1 MKAIRKSTWLAGT
14 AAIAVG
20 VLAACGGGTS
30 GGEGGDG
37 GDVTIEF
44 AQWWGTELP
53 DGSFQKLIDRF
64 EEENPGIKVQV
75 NSQPYSNTKDQLVA
89 GAASGTMPDVVG
101 LDGNWIY
108 DFEKQGALA
117 NLAEL
122 WDATDFDVSKVN
134 PIEMESGTYMIP
146 VENFAYPLYVNNELM
161 EQAGVDEI
169 PTTWSEFE
177 EAAKKISDLG
187 DGISGWVLPLSLE
200 SAVGIKN
207 DFLSWYWASGGRI
220 IDDAG
225 NPDLTNPEL
234 VEVLDFINGLREDG
248 VIAPGIANLQEQ
260 DKVEEFQ
267 NGRVGMMIS
276 PLAHINLLDQN
287 ADLDFSVGGLPV
299 KDGYSGVSGVTFASW
314 GIGVAEA
321 SDHKEEAWKLIDF
334 LLQADVNEELSQLA
348 NAFPGHA
355 DAKPDFITEDERIA
369 PVFDVW
375 NDGTPVDEFIGLP
388 VSEQLMRTLDE
399 QVQRALSGG
408 ASSTE
413 ALEAAQAT
421 WEDLFESN

>member
-1 MKAIRKSTWLAGT
+1 MSIMKAIRKSTWLAGT

-146 VENFAYPLYVNNELM
+146 VENFAYPLFVNNELM

-207 DFLSWYWASGGRI
+207 DFLSWYWAAGGRV

-276 PLAHINLLDQN
+276 SLAHINLLDQDT
-287 ADLDFSVGGLPV
+287 DLDFSVGGL
-299 KDGYSGVSGVTFASW
+299 
-314 GIGVAEA
+314 
-321 SDHKEEAWKLIDF
+321 
-334 LLQADVNEELSQLA
+334 
-348 NAFPGHA
+348 
-355 DAKPDFITEDERIA
+355 
-369 PVFDVW
+369 
-375 NDGTPVDEFIGLP
+375 
-388 VSEQLMRTLDE
+388 
-399 QVQRALSGG
+399 
-408 ASSTE
+408 
-413 ALEAAQAT
+413 
-421 WEDLFESN
+421 